1 MKILLDTHII
11 LWHSKKDPKLPNR
24 IAQIINNQEN
34 EIFVS
39 MASFYEIAIKV
50 KIGKLELHNSIHQF
64 YQDTIKDLITILP
77 ISERYLSTYHQIPLL
92 EEHRDPFDR
101 LIIATAFADKLSI
114 ITADNKFPLYSDFID
129 IIW

>member
-11 LWHSKKDPKLPNR
+11 LWHSKRDPKLPHR
-24 IAQIINNQEN
+24 IVQIINNQEN

-50 KIGKLELHNSIHQF
+50 KIGKLELHTSIHQF

-77 ISERYLSTYHQIPLL
+77 ISERYLSIYHQIPLL